1 MRDPLAAVNTRATDQ
16 RVQADPIQVA
26 NNAGGFV
33 FEVSAETR
41 LRRFLTLGSTG
52 GTYYVGERE
61 LTKDNADVVLD
72 FARNRGADLL
82 NQILAIS
89 EGGRAP
95 KQNPCLFALAA
106 AAGLGDV
113 GTRRAALAY
122 LPRVAR
128 TGTAL
133 FQFVT
138 YAQQFRGWGPT
149 MKRGVQNWYLG
160 KDQNQLAYQ
169 LIKYRQRE
177 GWTHRDVL
185 RKAHPKTTGPLND
198 LFSLVTHADLAGT
211 PDIPIVIAYRDAQ
224 RATTAREWRKIIDRN
239 AGLSWEMLPD
249 AALNERDVWEAL
261 LDHGVPQTALM
272 RQLPR
277 LTKLGV
283 FDPGSIYTTKVISQL
298 TDPERLAKARVHPVN
313 VLIAQ
318 RTYASGHSA
327 RGTGTWTP
335 NQQISDALD
344 KAFYAAYGSIPVSNK
359 RFLLAL
365 DISGSMGFEISGLPI
380 TCREASAAI
389 ALVTMA
395 TEQDTTIV
403 GFTSGN
409 NRANFY
415 NSAKLTPLNISPRQR
430 LDDAIR
436 AVSNLPF
443 GGTDCSLPA
452 VWAKENGH
460 DFDAIVILT
469 DNETWAGK
477 IQPYQALTQYRNAVG
492 HDVKQIVVAM
502 TPTEFTIADPRDPSS
517 LDVAGFDSATPGL
530 ISDFAAGL
538 I

>member
-1 MRDPLAAVNTRATDQ
+1 MRDPLAAVNTRTTSQ

-33 FEVSAETR
+33 FEVTPETR

-52 GTYYVGERE
+52 GTFYVGEQE

-72 FARNRGADLL
+72 FARHRGADLVS
-82 NQILAIS
+82 QVLAIS

-113 GTRRAALAY
+113 DTRRAALAA

-160 KDQNQLAYQ
+160 KEAGALAYQ

-185 RKAHPKTTGPLND
+185 RKAHPKTGGPLND

-224 RATTAREWRKIIDRN
+224 RATTAREWVEIINRGT
-239 AGLSWEMLPD
+239 GLSWEMLPD

-261 LDHGVPQTALM
+261 LDVGVPQTALM

-283 FDPGSIYTTKVISQL
+283 FDPGSIYTAKVINQL
-298 TDPERLAKARVHPVN
+298 TDPERLVKARVHPVN

-335 NQQISDALD
+335 NRQISDALD
-344 KAFYAAYGSIPVSNK
+344 KAFYAAYGAVPVSGK
-359 RFLLAL
+359 RLLLAL
-365 DISGSMGFEISGLPI
+365 DVSGSMGSPISNLPI
-380 TCREASAAI
+380 SCREAASAI

-395 TEQDTTIV
+395 TEPDTTIV

-415 NSAKLTPLNISPRQR
+415 NSALTPLNISPRQR
-430 LDDAIR
+430 LDDVCNYTAG
-436 AVSNLPF
+436 LPF
-443 GGTDCSLPA
+443 GGTDCALPA
-452 VWAKENGH
+452 VWAKQNGY

-469 DNETWAGK
+469 DSETWAGN
-477 IQPYQALTQYRNAVG
+477 IQPYQALTEYRNTVG

-502 TPTEFTIADPRDPSS
+502 TPTAFTIADPRDQSS